1 LNIPD
6 GKEENFDD
14 NINFYILC
22 LLPGGNTVYEILMI
36 GLGERRSF
44 INNIFQSPLRKSS
57 FRILYF
63 VGIKEFFNNVM
74 FIGISDFYTMINL
87 YTIIP
92 TVVKSVNIETIRQR
106 RNCDTYSNDNIY
118 LHGVIIDE

>member
-36 GLGERRSF
+36 GLGE
-44 INNIFQSPLRKSS
+44 
-57 FRILYF
+57 
-63 VGIKEFFNNVM
+63 
-74 FIGISDFYTMINL
+74 
-87 YTIIP
+87 
-92 TVVKSVNIETIRQR
+92 
-106 RNCDTYSNDNIY
+106 
-118 LHGVIIDE
+118 